1 MSSELQAIIS
11 RDQLLICHGGTME
24 TAYEHTLAVRKG
36 LSPLSASQR
45 ERQCKLEEAQAEGER
60 NDNRWSYL

>member
-1 MSSELQAIIS
+1 
-11 RDQLLICHGGTME
+11 ME

-45 ERQCKLEEAQAEGER
+45 ERQCKLEEAQAEGIF
-60 NDNRWSYL
+60 YFFA